1 VSSRQAFRTH
11 ARACASRLP
20 ATHTHGVHLVLVAPS
35 AALRYVGAFP
45 LLLVVTDPSSQIAI
59 AIFGG
64 AIGGVAAGFLW
75 TAQGAY
81 FTTSARLYAEAHDD
95 GTVTPK
101 QATATFA
108 ALFGA
113 TYLGF
118 ELILK
123 LAPLLIT
130 IVEDMGGSGG
140 EVNAS
145 AAFPPPPP
153 PPYLPG
159 LTPPSSPSLPS
170 EEPNGSGRYV
180 PKTSDVVIA
189 VLYSI
194 CSILSSVGM
203 TTIWDL
209 ERRQSALTMN
219 GDASSGRPAP
229 SSSTSSPAPPPTPK
243 FSIERLMSA
252 VLLWYKR
259 PDVLLLSPV
268 QITFGFCAALLGLV
282 VGHQVVPKAFPGRV
296 ATAASCL
303 SAMVA
308 LIAALLQVSAS
319 ECD

>member
-1 VSSRQAFRTH
+1 MSSRSQAFRT
-11 ARACASRLP
+11 RASRLP
-20 ATHTHGVHLVLVAPS
+20 ATHTHGMHLVLVAPS
-35 AALRYVGAFP
+35 TALRYVGAFP
-45 LLLVVTDPSSQIAI
+45 LLLVVTDPSSQLAI
-59 AIFGG
+59 AIGGG

-81 FTTSARLYAEAHDD
+81 FTTSARLYAEAHED

-113 TYLGF
+113 AFLGF

-130 IVEDMGGSGG
+130 IFEDKGGSGG

-145 AAFPPPPP
+145 APFPPPPL

-159 LTPPSSPSLPS
+159 LAPPSSPSLPS
-170 EEPNGSGRYV
+170 GEPHGSGRYV
-180 PKTSDVVIA
+180 PKPSDVVIA

-194 CSILSSVGM
+194 CAILSSVGM
-203 TTIWDL
+203 ASIWDL

-219 GDASSGRPAP
+219 GDASTGRPAH
-229 SSSTSSPAPPPTPK
+229 SSSTSSPAPPPPPK
-243 FSIERLMSA
+243 VSLERLMSA

-282 VGHQVVPKAFPGRV
+282 VGHQAVPKAFPGRV

-308 LIAALLQVSAS
+308 LIAALLQVSAT
-319 ECD
+319 ECH

>member
-1 VSSRQAFRTH
+1 M
-11 ARACASRLP
+11 
-20 ATHTHGVHLVLVAPS
+20 HLVLVAPS
-35 AALRYVGAFP
+35 TALRYVGAFP
-45 LLLVVTDPSSQIAI
+45 LLLVVTDPSSQLAI
-59 AIFGG
+59 AIGGG

-81 FTTSARLYAEAHDD
+81 FTTSARLYAEAHED

-113 TYLGF
+113 AFLGF

-130 IVEDMGGSGG
+130 IFEDKGGSGG

-145 AAFPPPPP
+145 APFPPPPL

-159 LTPPSSPSLPS
+159 LAPPSSPSLPS
-170 EEPNGSGRYV
+170 GEPHGSGRYV
-180 PKTSDVVIA
+180 PKPSDVVIA

-194 CSILSSVGM
+194 CAILSSVGM
-203 TTIWDL
+203 ASIWDL
-209 ERRQSALTMN
+209 ERRQSALNMN
-219 GDASSGRPAP
+219 GDATTGRPAH
-229 SSSTSSPAPPPTPK
+229 SSSTSSPAPPPPPK
-243 FSIERLMSA
+243 VTLERLMSA

-282 VGHQVVPKAFPGRV
+282 VGHQAVPPAFPGRV

-308 LIAALLQVSAS
+308 LIAALLQVSPT
-319 ECD
+319 ECH